1 MARGD
6 RKLIDA
12 LNQDLAD
19 ELEAIIRYLWQHA
32 LAKGM
37 ESPELMDWFRK
48 TSTHEMKHA
57 YNLVERIAYLG
68 GEPTVHPSPVK
79 VGKELHEMLEIDLE
93 RENRAADQYRAH
105 IKVAQESD
113 DPATRRILEE
123 FLMDEEED
131 IHYLESV
138 LGK

>member
-1 MARGD
+1 MRGD

-19 ELEAIIRYLWQHA
+19 ELEATIRYIWQHA
-32 LAKGM
+32 LAKGI

-48 TSTHEMKHA
+48 TAMHEMKHA
-57 YNLVERIAYLG
+57 YKLVERIAYLG

-79 VGKELHEMLEIDLE
+79 VGKELREMLEIDLE
-93 RENRAADQYRAH
+93 RENQAAEQYRVH

-113 DPATRRILEE
+113 DPASRRMLEE
-123 FLMDEEED
+123 FLTDEEED
-131 IHYLESV
+131 VHYLEGV